1 MTYSFF
7 DSASCASSDAIF
19 KLSEFSFFVV
29 ASIVSFNFFSEATFS
44 FINVNDV
51 SLVTFAFGAE
61 ITVTLF
67 AAVLKSMRDLRTV
80 PGSHNRQIIKIDM
93 DLGQARVP
101 CLSWTWSENF

>member
-67 AAVLKSMRDLRTV
+67 AAVLKSARDLRTV
-80 PGSHNRQIIKIDM
+80 PGSHNR
-93 DLGQARVP
+93 L
-101 CLSWTWSENF
+101 